1 MQKYKNFLME
11 IIFVSL
17 HLLILQ
23 ILDQN
28 KPNFLRREDKIVND
42 R

>member
-28 KPNFLRREDKIVND
+28 KPNFLQREDKIVND

>member
-1 MQKYKNFLME
+1 MQKYKIFLME

-28 KPNFLRREDKIVND
+28 KPNFLQCEDKIVND